1 MSNHNG
7 YRHHRPP
14 EPETADQFSD
24 EDFEP
29 IWAAALAAGEA
40 RADVWYERGP
50 SSVDCGWGWVNARP
64 RMCRFARWL
73 TRTGL
78 AKPWA
83 QGVRGFRG
91 VYAPM
96 PRPGWGRAA
105 AQATGARE
113 YLSAHGLPA
122 GPCDLGE

>member
-64 RMCRFARWL
+64 RMCRFAR
-73 TRTGL
+73 GL
-78 AKPWA
+78 RASAGSAACMRPCP
-83 QGVRGFRG
+83 
-91 VYAPM
+91 APDGDAPP
-96 PRPGWGRAA
+96 PRPRA
-105 AQATGARE
+105 
-113 YLSAHGLPA
+113 PA
-122 GPCDLGE
+122 ST